1 MFEETLTALRD
12 HIIQG
17 VILAGLGRRAR
28 PDLAEV
34 LFNPTHHT
42 RLCLQSLRISSK
54 IKCQTDE
61 VPPWES
67 PIFSTLFLNSFFS
80 INILFECKILGE
92 LAQELNRSVGRSWD

>member
-34 LFNPTHHT
+34 LFHPTHHT

-61 VPPWES
+61 VPRGNYLY
-67 PIFSTLFLNSFFS
+67 FQLHF
-80 INILFECKILGE
+80 
-92 LAQELNRSVGRSWD
+92 